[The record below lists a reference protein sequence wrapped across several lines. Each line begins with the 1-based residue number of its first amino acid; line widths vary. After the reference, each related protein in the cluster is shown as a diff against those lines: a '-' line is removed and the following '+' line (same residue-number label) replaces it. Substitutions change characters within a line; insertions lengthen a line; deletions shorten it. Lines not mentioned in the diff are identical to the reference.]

1 MNVPDK
7 HNRQTLLYHR
17 REAVAHRGLLYHHH
31 EIHALFDELIH
42 KPWGASCWNP
52 PVDIWENAEAYT
64 IEMDLPG
71 VQPDRVEIQVQG
83 RTLTIIG
90 RRERK
95 EKTKETS
102 ARLHERCEGRF
113 SRAFEFDFGMDEET
127 IEKHWQDGVLT
138 LIVPKS
144 KNARFDHG

>member
-7 HNRQTLLYHR
+7 HSRRTLLYHR
-17 REAVAHRGLLYHHH
+17 LDAVKHQGLQYHHH

-52 PVDIWENAEAYT
+52 PVDIWENDNTFT

-71 VQPDRVEIQVQG
+71 VKAEQVRIWAQDRTV
-83 RTLTIIG
+83 TIEG
-90 RRERK
+90 QRERR

-113 SRAFEFDFGMDEET
+113 SRVFEFGFNIDEET
-127 IEKHWQDGVLT
+127 IENHWQDGVLI

-144 KNARFDHG
+144 KNA